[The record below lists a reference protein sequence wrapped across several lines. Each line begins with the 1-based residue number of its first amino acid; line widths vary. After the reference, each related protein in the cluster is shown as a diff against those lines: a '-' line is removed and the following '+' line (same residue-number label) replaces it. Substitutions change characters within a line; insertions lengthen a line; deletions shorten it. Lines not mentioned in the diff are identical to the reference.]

1 MPQEIV
7 THISNP
13 TFMSFS
19 SDCPDGEDEK
29 NCESSQCQDWQFGC
43 ADGQCIFQ
51 TWKCDGDNDCAD
63 GSDEANCTEVADGGL
78 EKPVFPIPTFPKGKT
93 FLGL

>member
-1 MPQEIV
+1 
-7 THISNP
+7 
-13 TFMSFS
+13 MSFS